1 MTDAKKVNFN
11 KKLHL
16 FHDLWSPKVIAQ
28 MNDYQFKLVKVNGDF
43 VWHDHADTDETFI
56 VLNGTLFIEFSD
68 KTMELHAGEMTVV
81 PKGVQHRP
89 YANEECHI
97 LLVEPT
103 GVVNTGEKE
112 NELTAENDVWI

>member
-1 MTDAKKVNFN
+1 
-11 KKLHL
+11 
-16 FHDLWSPKVIAQ
+16 
-28 MNDYQFKLVKVNGDF
+28 MNSKPN
-43 VWHDHADTDETFI
+43 I
-56 VLNGTLFIEFSD
+56 VLIQADQLTSQVLPMYGS
-68 KTMELHAGEMTVV
+68 EMAVV

-89 YANEECHI
+89 FAKEECHI

>member
-1 MTDAKKVNFN
+1 MIDTKKVNFN
-11 KKLHL
+11 QKLNL
-16 FHDLWSPKVIAQ
+16 FYDLWSPKVIAQ
-28 MNDYQFKLVKVNGDF
+28 MNDYQFKLAKVNGDF

-56 VLNGTLFIEFSD
+56 VINGTLFIEFSD
-68 KTMELHAGEMTVV
+68 DTMELQAGEMTVV

-89 YANEECHI
+89 FAKEECHI

>member
-1 MTDAKKVNFN
+1 
-11 KKLHL
+11 
-16 FHDLWSPKVIAQ
+16 
-28 MNDYQFKLVKVNGDF
+28 
-43 VWHDHADTDETFI
+43 
-56 VLNGTLFIEFSD
+56 
-68 KTMELHAGEMTVV
+68 MTVV

-89 YANEECHI
+89 FAKEECHI